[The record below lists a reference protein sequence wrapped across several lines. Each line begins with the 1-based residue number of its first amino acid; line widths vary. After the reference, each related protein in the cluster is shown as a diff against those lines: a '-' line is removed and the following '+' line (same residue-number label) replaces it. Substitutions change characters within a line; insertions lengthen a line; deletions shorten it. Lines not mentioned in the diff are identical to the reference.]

1 MWKIQ
6 IGQQTFSTTN
16 STMAIYGFE
25 NGNYS
30 YSIVPVAGYR
40 AVQSGYLYIDDGNG
54 TVAVTFVKTSAG
66 ADLTAYI
73 AMSLI
78 GGAAIGSIAVYAV
91 MRRRT

>member
-40 AVQSGYLYIDDGNG
+40 AVQSGYLYIDNGNG

-66 ADLTAYI
+66 ADQAVYI
-73 AMSLI
+73 ALSLI
-78 GGAAIGSIAVYAV
+78 GGVAIGSVAVYGL